1 VEFRVL
7 GPLEAAD
14 DHGRRAEL
22 GGARERTL
30 LAVLLLAPDAVVPAT
45 RLADELWGE
54 RIPEGWPHAL
64 RVHVSRLR
72 RALREAGGEGLLVT
86 RAPGYL
92 LAAGPDD
99 VDARR
104 FGALVAQ
111 GRAVVATDPV
121 TAGATLRAALA
132 LWRGPLLG
140 GALDSSLIRS
150 EAARLEEDRLGALEE
165 RITADLT
172 CGRHGELLGELDG
185 LVRAYPV
192 RERLR
197 AQQMTALYRAGR
209 QADALRAY
217 DDLRHHLGEEL
228 GIDPSAALVRL
239 HAAVLRQDAALDP
252 GPVPGPGAPAG
263 PREPG
268 PPIGVLTP
276 AVGTRPPAPALLAER
291 GGDFVG
297 RGGELARLE
306 SVWGAAGA
314 LGARLVLIAGE
325 PGVGKTRLA
334 AELAER
340 AARDAPVLA
349 GRCDED
355 LGVPYQPFVEAL
367 RDHLAGGTATTLR
380 TGLGRWPGELTR
392 LVPEIAEALGDLDPP
407 LRADP
412 ETERHRLFEAVASWL
427 ASAGEGG
434 RSLLLLDD
442 LHWAPRPTLQ
452 LLRHV
457 TRSPLTAALVV
468 VATYRDTET
477 GRGHPL
483 TALLADLRRQ
493 PGVERMHLD
502 GLGEAA
508 VAELLHGAA
517 PDAPVDAA
525 LARTIHAETEGVPFF
540 VLEVLRH
547 LTETGTLRSP
557 DARLHLEEAGLPDGV
572 REVMGRRLARLDAGT
587 VEVLRIAAVV
597 GPEFDPAVVRA
608 VGGHDEDAVLD
619 ALEEAGAARLIV
631 EVDGRV
637 PRYRFAHALVRATVL
652 DELTAARRAA
662 WHRRI
667 AVALEETGP
676 TATAEHLPALAS
688 HWMRAGGGA
697 TERAK
702 ARGYAVAAGERAAVQ
717 LAHDEAATW
726 LRHAV
731 DLLEPDEDALR
742 VGLLIA
748 LGEAQRRAGD
758 VAHRQT
764 LLAAAGHA
772 RTLGDVE
779 GLARAA
785 IANSPGSKPSVFG
798 ITDRERVAVLQA
810 AVDAVGP
817 ADSPTRARLL
827 AVLALELFHT
837 GDRARRLE
845 LSDASLAI
853 ARRLDD
859 PGVLADVLVARPF
872 AIGGPDTLTTRL
884 AETGELVDL
893 ARRLGDPV
901 AVHRAW
907 WTRFRVA
914 VEVGDVA
921 LADRCLDAQ
930 HELLAEVGQPT
941 LEWMTGLQ
949 RVARALRRG
958 DPDAEAL
965 LERVAAAGRATGQPD
980 ARLYH
985 AIQLFQLCR
994 DQGRVA
1000 DAEEVVRQ
1008 VVAGSPELPSIHA
1021 ALAVLCAE
1029 SGRPDEAAALVDGL
1043 APPDL
1048 GDLPIEASTMVTWA
1062 LCADV
1067 AVCLGD
1073 RARAEQLLR
1082 VLSPYPD
1089 QIAVWAVGLGVG
1101 SVASRLGRLAG
1112 LLGDPESARRHRAR
1126 ALEIEER
1133 AAAPT
1138 WLARTRAG

>member
-1 VEFRVL
+1 MEFRVL
-7 GPLEAAD
+7 GPLEAVD
-14 DHGRRAEL
+14 DQGRGAEL
-22 GGARERTL
+22 GGSRERAL
-30 LAVLLLAPDAVVPAT
+30 LAVLLLASDAVVPAT
-45 RLADELWGE
+45 RLAGELWGE
-54 RIPEGWPHAL
+54 RMPEGWPHAL

-72 RALREAGGEGLLVT
+72 RALRNAGGEGLLVT

-92 LAAGPDD
+92 LGIGPDA

-111 GRAVVATDPV
+111 GRGVLASDPAA
-121 TAGATLRAALA
+121 AGATLRTALA

-140 GALDSSLIRS
+140 DALDSPLIRS
-150 EAARLEEDRLGALEE
+150 EAGRLEEDRLGALED
-165 RITADLT
+165 RIAADLA
-172 CGRHGELLGELDG
+172 CCRHGELLGELDG

-192 RERLR
+192 REQLR

-209 QADALRAY
+209 QADALHAY
-217 DDLRHHLGEEL
+217 DDLRRHLGEEL

-239 HAAVLRQDAALDP
+239 HAAVLRQDPALEPDP
-252 GPVPGPGAPAG
+252 APRG

-268 PPIGVLTP
+268 RPIAVP
-276 AVGTRPPAPALLAER
+276 ASLVGTRVAAPALLAER
-291 GGDFVG
+291 DGVFVG

-306 SVWGAAGA
+306 SVWDAAGA
-314 LGARLVLIAGE
+314 LGARIVLIAGE

-334 AELAER
+334 AELADR

-367 RDHLAGGTATTLR
+367 REYVARAAPTTLR
-380 TGLGRWPGELTR
+380 AGLGRWAGELTR
-392 LVPEIAEALGDLDPP
+392 LVPEIAELLDDLDPP

-427 ASAGEGG
+427 AAAGAGG
-434 RSLLLLDD
+434 RVLVLLDD

-502 GLGEAA
+502 GLAEAA
-508 VAELLHGAA
+508 VAELLRGAA
-517 PDAPVDAA
+517 PDSPVDPA
-525 LARTIHAETEGVPFF
+525 LSRTIHAETEGVPFF

-547 LTETGTLRSP
+547 LVETGTLCSP
-557 DARLHLEEAGLPDGV
+557 AARLHLEEAGLPDGV
-572 REVMGRRLARLDAGT
+572 REVMGRRLTRLGVGT
-587 VEVLRIAAVV
+587 VEVLRLAAVV
-597 GPEFDPAVVRA
+597 GAEFDPAVVRA
-608 VGGHDEDAVLD
+608 AGGHDEDTVLD

-631 EVDGRV
+631 EVGGPV

-662 WHRRI
+662 WHRRV
-667 AVALEETGP
+667 AVALEEIGP
-676 TATAEHLPALAS
+676 TRTAEHLPALAA
-688 HWMRAGGGA
+688 HWMRAGGGVA
-697 TERAK
+697 ERAK
-702 ARGYAVAAGERAAVQ
+702 ARAYAVAAGERAAVQ

-726 LRHAV
+726 LRQAV
-731 DLLEPDEDALR
+731 DLLEPDDEAGR

-772 RTLGDVE
+772 RTRGDTE

-798 ITDRERVAVLQA
+798 ITDRERVAVLEA

-853 ARRLDD
+853 ARRLDR

-872 AIGGPDTLTTRL
+872 AIGGPDTLATRL

-921 LADRCLDAQ
+921 LADRCLAAQ
-930 HELLAEVGQPT
+930 QELLAEVGQPT

-958 DPDAEAL
+958 DPDAETL

-985 AIQLFQLCR
+985 AIQLFALCR

-1029 SGRPDEAAALVDGL
+1029 SGRPEEAGALVDEL

-1048 GDLPIEASTMVTWA
+1048 GDLPVEASTMVTWV

-1067 AVCLGD
+1067 ATRLRD
-1073 RARAEQLLR
+1073 RARAEQLVP

-1112 LLGDPESARRHRAR
+1112 LLGDPEGAQRHRVR

-1133 AAAPT
+1133 AEAPT

>member
-1 VEFRVL
+1 MEFRVL
-7 GPLEAAD
+7 GPLEAVD
-14 DHGRRAEL
+14 ETGRPAEL
-22 GGARERTL
+22 GGTRERAL
-30 LAVLLLAPDAVVPAT
+30 LAVLLLAPDSVVPAA
-45 RLADELWGE
+45 RLAGELWGE
-54 RIPEGWPHAL
+54 RMPEGWPHAL

-72 RALREAGGEGLLVT
+72 RALRASGADGLLVT

-92 LAAGPDD
+92 MAVDADA

-104 FGALVAQ
+104 FCGLVAR
-111 GRAVVATDPV
+111 GRAESASDPATAAR
-121 TAGATLRAALA
+121 TFRAALE

-140 GALDSSLIRS
+140 DALDSPVIRS

-165 RITADLT
+165 RIEADLA
-172 CGRHGELLGELDG
+172 CGRHGELVGELDG
-185 LVRAYPV
+185 LVRAHPV

-197 AQQMTALYRAGR
+197 AQQMTALYRSGR
-209 QADALRAY
+209 QADALHAY

-239 HAAVLRQDAALDP
+239 HGAVLRQDAALDP
-252 GPVPGPGAPAG
+252 TPEVRMTVTPHAPA
-263 PREPG
+263 
-268 PPIGVLTP
+268 
-276 AVGTRPPAPALLAER
+276 AALLAER
-291 GGDFVG
+291 GGAFVG
-297 RGGELARLE
+297 RGGELARLG
-306 SVWGAAGA
+306 SVWDAAGE
-314 LGARLVLIAGE
+314 LGARLVLLAGE

-340 AARDAPVLA
+340 AAREAAVLA

-367 RDHLAGGTATTLR
+367 RDHVARGTPESLR
-380 TGLGRWPGELTR
+380 TALGRRPGELAR
-392 LVPEIAEALGDLDPP
+392 LVPEIVEVLDDLEPP

-427 ASAGEGG
+427 AAAGDGA
-434 RSLLLLDD
+434 RVLLLLDD
-442 LHWAPRPTLQ
+442 LHWAARPTLQ

-457 TRSPLTAALVV
+457 TRSPLTTGLVV

-502 GLGEAA
+502 GLGESA

-517 PDAPVDAA
+517 PGDSPVDAA
-525 LARTIHAETEGVPFF
+525 LARAIHAETEGVPFF

-557 DARLHLEEAGLPDGV
+557 DARLHLEETGLPEGV
-572 REVMGRRLARLDAGT
+572 REVMGRRLSRLDPGT

-597 GPEFDPAVVRA
+597 GAEFDPAVVRA
-608 VGGHDEDAVLD
+608 AGGLDEDTVLD
-619 ALEEAGAARLIV
+619 ALEEAGEARLLT
-631 EVDGRV
+631 EVGGRA

-652 DELTAARRAA
+652 DALTAARLAS

-667 AVALEETGP
+667 AVAIEEQQAGGD
-676 TATAEHLPALAS
+676 HLAALAA
-688 HWMRAGGGA
+688 HWSRAGGGA
-697 TERAK
+697 VERGK
-702 ARGYAVAAGERAAVQ
+702 ARAYAVAAGERAAAQ
-717 LAHDEAATW
+717 LAHDEAVTW
-726 LRHAV
+726 LRQAV
-731 DLLEPDEDALR
+731 DLLEPGDDPAR

-748 LGEAQRRAGD
+748 LGEAERRAGD

-772 RTLGDVE
+772 RALGDTE

-798 ITDRERVAVLQA
+798 ITDRERVAVLEA

-837 GDRARRLE
+837 GDRARRLA
-845 LSDASLAI
+845 LSDESLAI

-859 PGVLADVLVARPF
+859 PAVLADVLVARPF
-872 AIGGPDTLTTRL
+872 AIGGPDTLATRL
-884 AETGELVDL
+884 AETGELVEI
-893 ARRLGDPV
+893 ARCLGDPV

-914 VEVGDVA
+914 VEVGDTA
-921 LADRCLDAQ
+921 EADRCLGAEE
-930 HELLAEVGQPT
+930 ELLAEVGQPT

-958 DPDAEAL
+958 DPDAEGL

-985 AIQLFQLCR
+985 AIQLFQLRR
-994 DQGRVA
+994 DQCRVA
-1000 DAEEVVRQ
+1000 DAEDVVRQ

-1029 SGRPDEAAALVDGL
+1029 SGRPDEAAALVEAL

-1048 GDLPIEASTMVTWA
+1048 GDLTVEASTMVTWV
-1062 LCADV
+1062 LCADMV
-1067 AVCLGD
+1067 VELGD
-1073 RARAEQLLR
+1073 RRRAEQLAR
-1082 VLSPYPD
+1082 VLAPYPE
-1089 QIAVWAVGLGVG
+1089 QIAMWAVGLGVG
-1101 SVASRLGRLAG
+1101 SVASRLGRLAA
-1112 LLGDPESARRHRAR
+1112 LLGEAELAR
-1126 ALEIEER
+1126 AHLARAEEIEER
-1133 AAAPT
+1133 AQAPT
-1138 WLARTRAG
+1138 WLARTRASWA

>member
-1 VEFRVL
+1 MEFRVL
-7 GPLEAAD
+7 GPLEAVDEA
-14 DHGRRAEL
+14 GRPVEL
-22 GGARERTL
+22 GGARERAL
-30 LAVLLLAPDAVVPAT
+30 LAVLLLAPDSVVPAA
-45 RLADELWGE
+45 RLAGELWGE
-54 RIPEGWPHAL
+54 RMPEGWQHAL

-72 RALREAGGEGLLVT
+72 RALRGCGADGLLVT

-92 LAAGPDD
+92 MAVDADA

-104 FGALVAQ
+104 FCGLVAR
-111 GRAVVATDPV
+111 GRAESASDP
-121 TAGATLRAALA
+121 AKAARTFRIALD

-140 GALDSSLIRS
+140 DALDSPVIRS

-165 RITADLT
+165 RIEADLA
-172 CGRHGELLGELDG
+172 CGRHGELVGELDG
-185 LVRAYPV
+185 LVRAHPV

-197 AQQMTALYRAGR
+197 AQQMTALYRSGR

-228 GIDPSAALVRL
+228 GIDPSAALARL
-239 HAAVLRQDAALDP
+239 HGAVLRQDPALDP
-252 GPVPGPGAPAG
+252 SPVAAPVGGPVAGPVAGRPVVLRRAPA
-263 PREPG
+263 
-268 PPIGVLTP
+268 V
-276 AVGTRPPAPALLAER
+276 ALLAER
-291 GGDFVG
+291 GGAFVG
-297 RGGELARLE
+297 RGGELSRLE
-306 SVWGAAGA
+306 AVWDAAGA
-314 LGARLVLIAGE
+314 FGARLVLLAGE

-334 AELAER
+334 AELADR
-340 AARDAPVLA
+340 AAREAPVLA

-367 RDHLAGGTATTLR
+367 RDHVARGTPESLR
-380 TGLGRWPGELTR
+380 TALGRRPGELAR
-392 LVPEIAEALGDLDPP
+392 LVPEIAELLGDLEPP

-427 ASAGEGG
+427 AAAGEGS
-434 RSLLLLDD
+434 RVLLLLDD
-442 LHWAPRPTLQ
+442 LHWAARPTLQ

-457 TRSPLTAALVV
+457 TRSPLTTGLVV

-502 GLGEAA
+502 GLGESA

-517 PDAPVDAA
+517 PGDSPVDAA
-525 LARTIHAETEGVPFF
+525 LARAIHAETEGVPFF

-547 LTETGTLRSP
+547 LIETGTLRSP
-557 DARLHLEEAGLPDGV
+557 DARSHLEEVGLPEGV
-572 REVMGRRLARLDAGT
+572 REVMGRRLSRLDGAT

-597 GPEFDPAVVRA
+597 GAEFDPAVVRA
-608 VGGHDEDAVLD
+608 AGGFDEDTVLD
-619 ALEEAGAARLIV
+619 ALEEAGEARLIV
-631 EVDGRV
+631 EVGGWT

-652 DELTAARRAA
+652 DALTAARLAA
-662 WHRRI
+662 WHRRV
-667 AVALEETGP
+667 AVAIEEQHP
-676 TATAEHLPALAS
+676 TAGADHLAALAA
-688 HWMRAGGGA
+688 HWSRAGGGA
-697 TERAK
+697 VERGK
-702 ARGYAVAAGERAAVQ
+702 ARAYAVAAGERAAAQ
-717 LAHDEAATW
+717 LAHDEAVTW
-726 LRHAV
+726 LRQAV
-731 DLLEPDEDALR
+731 DLLEPGDDPSR

-748 LGEAQRRAGD
+748 LGEAERRAGD

-772 RTLGDVE
+772 RALGDTE

-798 ITDRERVAVLQA
+798 ITDRERVAVLEA

-837 GDRARRLE
+837 GDRARRLA
-845 LSDASLAI
+845 LSDESLAI
-853 ARRLDD
+853 ARRLDR
-859 PGVLADVLVARPF
+859 PAVLADVLVARPF
-872 AIGGPDTLTTRL
+872 AIGGPDTLATRL
-884 AETGELVDL
+884 AETGELVEL

-914 VEVGDVA
+914 VEVGDAVE
-921 LADRCLDAQ
+921 ADRCLDA
-930 HELLAEVGQPT
+930 EEDLLAEVGQPT

-958 DPDAEAL
+958 DPDAEGL

-985 AIQLFQLCR
+985 AIQLFQLRR

-1000 DAEEVVRQ
+1000 EAEDVVRQ

-1029 SGRPDEAAALVDGL
+1029 SGRPDEAAAIIEAL

-1048 GDLPIEASTMVTWA
+1048 GDLTVEASTMVTWV

-1067 AVCLGD
+1067 AVDLGD
-1073 RARAEQLLR
+1073 RRRAEQLAR
-1082 VLSPYPD
+1082 VLAPYPE
-1089 QIAVWAVGLGVG
+1089 QIAVWAVGLGIG

-1112 LLGDPESARRHRAR
+1112 LVGDPDSARAHLAR
-1126 ALEIEER
+1126 AHDIEER
-1133 AAAPT
+1133 AQAPT
-1138 WLARTRAG
+1138 WLARTGAAGP

>member
-1 VEFRVL
+1 MEFRVL
-7 GPLEAAD
+7 GPLEAVD
-14 DHGRRAEL
+14 DEGRPAEL
-22 GGARERTL
+22 AGTRERAL
-30 LAVLLLAPDAVVPAT
+30 LAVLLLAPEAVVPAP

-54 RIPEGWPHAL
+54 RMPEGWPHAL

-72 RALREAGGEGLLVT
+72 RALRAAGGDGLLVT

-92 LAAGPDD
+92 LSVDPAA

-104 FGALVAQ
+104 FCTLLAQ
-111 GRAVVATDPV
+111 GRAVPATDPAAAAGILR
-121 TAGATLRAALA
+121 TALD

-140 GALDSSLIRS
+140 DALDSPLIRS

-165 RITADLT
+165 RIAADLA

-197 AQQMTALYRAGR
+197 ALQMTALYRAGR
-209 QADALRAY
+209 QADALHAY
-217 DDLRHHLGEEL
+217 HDLRRHLGEEL

-239 HAAVLRQDAALDP
+239 HAAVLRQDPALDP
-252 GPVPGPGAPAG
+252 DPLSGPP
-263 PREPG
+263 EPG
-268 PPIGVLTP
+268 P
-276 AVGTRPPAPALLAER
+276 AVTGTRAAAPTLLAER
-291 GGDFVG
+291 GGVFVG
-297 RGGELARLE
+297 RGGELARLA
-306 SVWGAAGA
+306 SVWDAAGA
-314 LGARLVLIAGE
+314 PGARLVLIAGE

-334 AELAER
+334 AELADR
-340 AARDAPVLA
+340 ATHDAPVLA

-367 RDHLAGGTATTLR
+367 RDHVARGTPATLR
-380 TGLGRWPGELTR
+380 TGLGRWAGELTR
-392 LVPEIAEALGDLDPP
+392 LVPEIAEVLDDLDPP
-407 LRADP
+407 IRADP

-427 ASAGEGG
+427 AAAGDGG
-434 RSLLLLDD
+434 RVLLLLDD

-457 TRSPLTAALVV
+457 TRSPLTAAVVV

-540 VLEVLRH
+540 VIEVLRH
-547 LTETGTLRSP
+547 LTETGSLRSP

-572 REVMGRRLARLDAGT
+572 REVMGRRLTRLDPGT

-597 GPEFDPAVVRA
+597 GAEFDPAVVRA
-608 VGGHDEDAVLD
+608 AGGHDEDAVLD
-619 ALEEAGAARLIV
+619 ALEEAGAARLLV
-631 EVDGRV
+631 EVGGPV

-667 AVALEETGP
+667 AVALEEVGP
-676 TATAEHLPALAS
+676 GASAEHLPALAG
-688 HWMRAGGGA
+688 HWLRAGGGA
-697 TERAK
+697 AERAK
-702 ARGYAVAAGERAAVQ
+702 ARAYAVAAGERAADQ
-717 LAHDEAATW
+717 LAHDEAVTW

-731 DLLEPDEDALR
+731 DLLEPVDDAER

-772 RTLGDVE
+772 RALGDVE

-798 ITDRERVAVLQA
+798 ITDRERVAVLEV

-817 ADSPTRARLL
+817 GDSPTRARLL

-845 LSDASLAI
+845 LSDASLVI
-853 ARRLDD
+853 ARHLDE
-859 PGVLADVLVARPF
+859 PRVLADVLVARPF
-872 AIGGPDTLTTRL
+872 AIGGPDTLATRL
-884 AETGELVDL
+884 AETAELVDL
-893 ARRLGDPV
+893 ACRLGDPV

-930 HELLAEVGQPT
+930 QELLTEVGQPT

-980 ARLYH
+980 VRLYH

-1000 DAEEVVRQ
+1000 DAEEVVRR

-1029 SGRPDEAAALVDGL
+1029 SGRPGEAAGLVDRL

-1048 GDLPIEASTMVTWA
+1048 GDLPVEASTMVTWV

-1067 AVCLGD
+1067 AAHLAD
-1073 RARAEQLLR
+1073 RVRAEQLVR

-1112 LLGDPESARRHRAR
+1112 LLGDPEGARRHRAR

>member
-1 VEFRVL
+1 MEFRVL
-7 GPLEAAD
+7 GPLEAVD
-14 DHGRRAEL
+14 DEGRPAEL
-22 GGARERTL
+22 GGTRERAL
-30 LAVLLLAPDAVVPAT
+30 LAVLLLAPDAVVPAS
-45 RLADELWGE
+45 RLAGELWGE
-54 RIPEGWPHAL
+54 RTPDGWAHGL

-72 RALREAGGEGLLVT
+72 RALRPAGGDGLLVT
-86 RAPGYL
+86 RPPGYL
-92 LAAGPDD
+92 LELPPDA

-104 FGALVAQ
+104 FCGLVAQ
-111 GRAVVATDPV
+111 GRAALGTDPEC
-121 TAGATLRAALA
+121 AARTLRAALD

-140 GALDSSLIRS
+140 DALDSPLIRA

-165 RITADLT
+165 RLEADLA
-172 CGRHGELLGELDG
+172 CGRHAELLGELDG
-185 LVRAYPV
+185 LVRAHPL

-197 AQQMTALYRAGR
+197 GQQMTALYRAGR
-209 QADALRAY
+209 QADALRTH
-217 DDLRHHLGEEL
+217 DDLRRHLAEEL

-239 HAAVLRQDAALDP
+239 HAAVLRQDPALDA
-252 GPVPGPGAPAG
+252 APARSTA
-263 PREPG
+263 PVAIRPVEPA
-268 PPIGVLTP
+268 PVDR
-276 AVGTRPPAPALLAER
+276 TRSVTTAGPALLAER
-291 GGDFVG
+291 GGVFVG

-306 SVWGAAGA
+306 AVWDAAGV
-314 LGARLVLIAGE
+314 LGARLVLVAGE

-334 AELAER
+334 AELADR
-340 AARDAPVLA
+340 AACEGPVLA

-367 RDHLAGGTATTLR
+367 RDHVGRLAPADLR
-380 TGLGRWPGELTR
+380 TGLGRWPGELVR
-392 LVPEIAEALGDLDPP
+392 LVPEIAELVGDLDPP

-427 ASAGEGG
+427 AAAGGSG
-434 RSLLLLDD
+434 RVLLLLDD

-457 TRSPLTAALVV
+457 TRSPRSAALVV

-502 GLGEAA
+502 GLGESA
-508 VAELLHGAA
+508 VAELLHGGA
-517 PDAPVDAA
+517 PDAPVDPA
-525 LARTIHAETEGVPFF
+525 LARAIHAETEGVPFF
-540 VLEVLRH
+540 VLEVMRH
-547 LTETGTLRSP
+547 LAETGTLHGP
-557 DARLHLEEAGLPDGV
+557 DARLHLEETGLPEGV
-572 REVMGRRLARLDAGT
+572 REVMGRRLSRLADGT
-587 VEVLRIAAVV
+587 VEVLRIAAVA
-597 GPEFDPAVVRA
+597 GSEFDPAVVRRA
-608 VGGHDEDAVLD
+608 GGLDEDAVLD
-619 ALEEAGAARLIV
+619 ALEEAGAARLVV
-631 EVDGRV
+631 EVGGPA
-637 PRYRFAHALVRATVL
+637 PRCRFAHALVRATVL
-652 DELTAARRAA
+652 DELTGARRAA

-667 AVALEETGP
+667 AVALEELGP
-676 TATAEHLPALAS
+676 ATAGDHLPALAS
-688 HWMRAGGGA
+688 HWVRAGGGA
-697 TERAK
+697 AERAK
-702 ARGYAVAAGERAAVQ
+702 ARTYAVAAGERAAIQ

-726 LRHAV
+726 LRQAV
-731 DLLEPDEDALR
+731 DLLEPDDDAGR

-772 RTLGDVE
+772 RSRGDVE

-798 ITDRERVAVLQA
+798 ITDRERVAVLEA
-810 AVDAVGP
+810 AVDAVGT

-837 GDRARRLE
+837 GDRARRLA

-853 ARRLDD
+853 ARRLGE
-859 PGVLADVLVARPF
+859 PEVLADVLVARPF
-872 AIGGPDTLTTRL
+872 AIGGPDTLATRL
-884 AETGELVDL
+884 AETGELVEL

-921 LADRCLDAQ
+921 LADRCLEAET
-930 HELLAEVGQPT
+930 ELLAEVGQPT

-949 RVARALRRG
+949 RVARALRCG
-958 DPDAEAL
+958 DPSAEGL

-1021 ALAVLCAE
+1021 ALAVVCVE
-1029 SGRPDEAAALVDGL
+1029 SGRPDEAASLVDRL
-1043 APPDL
+1043 AGPDL
-1048 GDLPIEASTMVTWA
+1048 GDLAVEASTMVTWV

-1067 AVCLGD
+1067 VAQLGD
-1073 RARAEQLLR
+1073 RERAEQLVR
-1082 VLSPYPD
+1082 VLAPHPE
-1089 QIAVWAVGLGVG
+1089 QVAVWAVGLGVG
-1101 SVASRLGRLAG
+1101 SVASRLGRLAA
-1112 LLGDPESARRHRAR
+1112 LLGDADGAARYRAR
-1126 ALEIEER
+1126 ALTIEER
-1133 AAAPT
+1133 AQAPT

>member
-1 VEFRVL
+1 VPPGPGPWHAPRAGRGPAATGGRRVEFRVL
-7 GPLEAAD
+7 GPLEAVD
-14 DHGRRAEL
+14 DQGRRAEL
-22 GGARERTL
+22 GGTRERTL

-45 RLADELWGE
+45 RLAGELWGE
-54 RIPEGWPHAL
+54 RMPEGWPHAL

-72 RALREAGGEGLLVT
+72 RALRDAGGEGLLVT

-92 LAAGPDD
+92 LGTGPDA

-111 GRAVVATDPV
+111 GRAVLASDPAA
-121 TAGATLRAALA
+121 AGATLRTALA

-140 GALDSSLIRS
+140 GALDSALIRS

-165 RITADLT
+165 RIAADLA

-185 LVRAYPV
+185 LVRAHPV
-192 RERLR
+192 RERMR

-209 QADALRAY
+209 QADALHAY

-239 HAAVLRQDAALDP
+239 HAAVLRQDPALDP
-252 GPVPGPGAPAG
+252 DPAAG

-268 PPIGVLTP
+268 PA
-276 AVGTRPPAPALLAER
+276 AVGTRAAAPALLAER
-291 GGDFVG
+291 GGAFVG
-297 RGGELARLE
+297 RGGELGRLA
-306 SVWGAAGA
+306 SVWDAAGA
-314 LGARLVLIAGE
+314 PGARLVLIAGE

-334 AELAER
+334 AELADR
-340 AARDAPVLA
+340 AAHDAPVLA

-367 RDHLAGGTATTLR
+367 RDHVARGTPATLR
-380 TGLGRWPGELTR
+380 TGLGRWAGELTR
-392 LVPEIAEALGDLDPP
+392 LVPEIAELLDDLDPP

-427 ASAGEGG
+427 GAAGDGG
-434 RSLLLLDD
+434 RVLLLLDD

-525 LARTIHAETEGVPFF
+525 LARAIHAETEGVPFF

-547 LTETGTLRSP
+547 LAETGSP
-557 DARLHLEEAGLPDGV
+557 V
-572 REVMGRRLARLDAGT
+572 
-587 VEVLRIAAVV
+587 
-597 GPEFDPAVVRA
+597 
-608 VGGHDEDAVLD
+608 
-619 ALEEAGAARLIV
+619 
-631 EVDGRV
+631 
-637 PRYRFAHALVRATVL
+637 
-652 DELTAARRAA
+652 
-662 WHRRI
+662 
-667 AVALEETGP
+667 
-676 TATAEHLPALAS
+676 
-688 HWMRAGGGA
+688 
-697 TERAK
+697 
-702 ARGYAVAAGERAAVQ
+702 
-717 LAHDEAATW
+717 TW

-731 DLLEPDEDALR
+731 DLLEPADDAGR

-798 ITDRERVAVLQA
+798 ITDRDRVAVLEA
-810 AVDAVGP
+810 AVETVGP

-837 GDRARRLE
+837 GDRARRLA
-845 LSDASLAI
+845 LSDTSLAI
-853 ARRLDD
+853 ARRLDE

-872 AIGGPDTLTTRL
+872 AIGGPDTLATRL

-930 HELLAEVGQPT
+930 QELLTEVGQPT

-958 DPDAEAL
+958 DPDAAAL
-965 LERVAAAGRATGQPD
+965 LEGVAAAGRATGQPD

-1029 SGRPDEAAALVDGL
+1029 SGRPDEAAALVDRL

-1048 GDLPIEASTMVTWA
+1048 GDLPVEASTMVTWV

-1067 AVCLGD
+1067 ASDLRD
-1073 RARAEQLLR
+1073 RARAEQLAR
-1082 VLSPYPD
+1082 VLGLYPD

-1101 SVASRLGRLAG
+1101 SVASRLARLAG
-1112 LLGDPESARRHRAR
+1112 LLGDPEGARAHRAR
-1126 ALEIEER
+1126 ALQIEER

>member
-1 VEFRVL
+1 MEFRVL
-7 GPLEAAD
+7 GPLEAVD
-14 DHGRRAEL
+14 DQGRPAEL
-22 GGARERTL
+22 GGARERAL
-30 LAVLLLAPDAVVPAT
+30 LAVLLLAPDAVVPAA
-45 RLADELWGE
+45 RLAGELWGE
-54 RIPEGWPHAL
+54 RMPEGWPHAL

-72 RALREAGGEGLLVT
+72 RALRASDADGLLVT

-92 LAAGPDD
+92 LAVDADA

-104 FGALVAQ
+104 FCGLVAR
-111 GRAVVATDPV
+111 GRAESASDPATAAR
-121 TAGATLRAALA
+121 TFRAALD

-140 GALDSSLIRS
+140 DALDSPVIRS

-165 RITADLT
+165 RIEADLA
-172 CGRHGELLGELDG
+172 CGRHGELVGELDG
-185 LVRAYPV
+185 LVRAHPV

-197 AQQMTALYRAGR
+197 AQQMTALYRSGR
-209 QADALRAY
+209 QVDALRAY

-239 HAAVLRQDAALDP
+239 HAAVLRQDPTLDP
-252 GPVPGPGAPAG
+252 GLPSDAPVTIRAQTAARAAPVAPA
-263 PREPG
+263 
-268 PPIGVLTP
+268 
-276 AVGTRPPAPALLAER
+276 AALLAER

-297 RGGELARLE
+297 RGGELSRLE
-306 SVWGAAGA
+306 SVWDAAGA
-314 LGARLVLIAGE
+314 LGARLVLLAGE

-340 AARDAPVLA
+340 AAREAPVLA

-367 RDHLAGGTATTLR
+367 RDQVARGTPELLR
-380 TGLGRWPGELTR
+380 TALGSRPGELAR
-392 LVPEIAEALGDLDPP
+392 LVPEIAELLGDLDPP

-427 ASAGEGG
+427 AAAGEGS
-434 RSLLLLDD
+434 RVLLLLDD
-442 LHWAPRPTLQ
+442 LHWAARPTLQ

-457 TRSPLTAALVV
+457 TRSPLTTGLVV

-502 GLGEAA
+502 GLGESA

-517 PDAPVDAA
+517 PEDSPVDAA
-525 LARTIHAETEGVPFF
+525 LARAIHAETEGVPFF

-547 LTETGTLRSP
+547 LTETGSLRSP
-557 DARLHLEEAGLPDGV
+557 DARLHLEAVGLPDGV
-572 REVMGRRLARLDAGT
+572 REVMGRRLSRLAEAT

-608 VGGHDEDAVLD
+608 AGGHDEDTVLD
-619 ALEEAGAARLIV
+619 ALEEAGEARLIV
-631 EVDGRV
+631 EVGDRA

-652 DELTAARRAA
+652 DALTAARLAS

-667 AVALEETGP
+667 AAAIEEQQP
-676 TATAEHLPALAS
+676 TVGTDQLAALAA
-688 HWMRAGGGA
+688 HWSRAGGGA
-697 TERAK
+697 AERGK
-702 ARGYAVAAGERAAVQ
+702 ARAYAVAAGERAAAQ
-717 LAHDEAATW
+717 LAHDEAVTW
-726 LRHAV
+726 LRLAV
-731 DLLEPDEDALR
+731 DLLDAGDDPAR

-772 RTLGDVE
+772 RTLGDTE

-798 ITDRERVAVLQA
+798 ITDRERVAVLEA

-817 ADSPTRARLL
+817 TDSPTRARLL

-837 GDRARRLE
+837 GDRARRLF
-845 LSDASLAI
+845 LSDAALAI
-853 ARRLDD
+853 ARRLGD
-859 PGVLADVLVARPF
+859 PEVLADVLVARPF
-872 AIGGPDTLTTRL
+872 AIGGPDTLATRL
-884 AETGELVDL
+884 SETGELVEL

-914 VEVGDVA
+914 VEVGDA
-921 LADRCLDAQ
+921 AEADRCLDAEE
-930 HELLAEVGQPT
+930 ELLAEVGQPT

-958 DPDAEAL
+958 DPEAEVL

-985 AIQLFQLCR
+985 AIQLFQLRR

-1029 SGRPDEAAALVDGL
+1029 SGRPDEAGALVEAL

-1048 GDLPIEASTMVTWA
+1048 GDLTVEASTMVTWV

-1067 AVCLGD
+1067 AVHLGD
-1073 RARAEQLLR
+1073 RRRAEQLAR
-1082 VLSPYPD
+1082 VLAPYPE

-1112 LLGDPESARRHRAR
+1112 LLGDAGLARAHRER

-1133 AAAPT
+1133 AQAPT
-1138 WLARTRAG
+1138 WIARTRADWA

>member
-7 GPLEAAD
+7 GPLEAVD
-14 DHGRRAEL
+14 DEGSGAEL
-22 GGARERTL
+22 GGTRERTL
-30 LAVLLLAPDAVVPAT
+30 LAVLLLVPDAVVPAT
-45 RLADELWGE
+45 RLAGELWGE
-54 RIPEGWPHAL
+54 RTPEGWPHAL

-72 RALREAGGEGLLVT
+72 RALRDAGGEGLLVT

-92 LAAGPDD
+92 LDVGPDA

-104 FGALVAQ
+104 FCALVAR
-111 GRAVVATDPV
+111 GRSVLPTDPA
-121 TAGATLRAALA
+121 TAGDTLRSALGM
-132 LWRGPLLG
+132 WRGPLLG
-140 GALDSSLIRS
+140 DALDSPLIRS

-165 RITADLT
+165 RIAADLA

-197 AQQMTALYRAGR
+197 AQQMTALYRSGR
-209 QADALRAY
+209 QADALHAY

-239 HAAVLRQDAALDP
+239 HAAVLRQDPALEP
-252 GPVPGPGAPAG
+252 EPAPR

-268 PPIGVLTP
+268 PVV
-276 AVGTRPPAPALLAER
+276 VGTRTAAPALLAER
-291 GGDFVG
+291 GGVFVG

-306 SVWGAAGA
+306 SVWDAAGA

-334 AELAER
+334 AELADR

-367 RDHLAGGTATTLR
+367 REYVAHGTPTTLR
-380 TGLGRWPGELTR
+380 AGLGRWAGELTR
-392 LVPEIAEALGDLDPP
+392 LVPEIAELLGDLDPP

-412 ETERHRLFEAVASWL
+412 ETERHRLFDAVASWL
-427 ASAGEGG
+427 AAAGAGG
-434 RSLLLLDD
+434 RVLLLLDD

-508 VAELLHGAA
+508 VTALLHGAA
-517 PDAPVDAA
+517 PDSPVDPA

-540 VLEVLRH
+540 VLELLRH
-547 LTETGTLRSP
+547 LAETGMLRSP

-572 REVMGRRLARLDAGT
+572 REVMGRRLSRLDAGT

-597 GPEFDPAVVRA
+597 GAEFDPAVVRA
-608 VGGHDEDAVLD
+608 AGGHDEDAVLD
-619 ALEEAGAARLIV
+619 ALEEAGMARLLV
-631 EVDGRV
+631 EVGGPV

-667 AVALEETGP
+667 AVALEDVGP
-676 TATAEHLPALAS
+676 GATAEHLPALAA

-697 TERAK
+697 PERAK
-702 ARGYAVAAGERAAVQ
+702 ARAYAVAAGERAAAQ
-717 LAHDEAATW
+717 LAHDEAVTW
-726 LRHAV
+726 LRHGV
-731 DLLEPDEDALR
+731 DLLEPHDDAGR

-798 ITDRERVAVLQA
+798 ITDRERVAVLEA
-810 AVDAVGP
+810 AVDAAGS

-853 ARRLDD
+853 ARRLGE
-859 PGVLADVLVARPF
+859 PEVLADVLVARPF
-872 AIGGPDTLTTRL
+872 AIGGPDTLATRL

-930 HELLAEVGQPT
+930 QELLAEVGQPT

-1043 APPDL
+1043 APPDI
-1048 GDLPIEASTMVTWA
+1048 GDLTVEASTMVTWV

-1067 AVCLGD
+1067 ASDLGD
-1073 RARAEQLLR
+1073 RARAAQLVR
-1082 VLSPYPD
+1082 VLAPYPD

-1112 LLGDPESARRHRAR
+1112 LLGDQEAARVHRAR

>member
-1 VEFRVL
+1 MEFRVL
-7 GPLEAAD
+7 GPLEAVD
-14 DHGRRAEL
+14 DRGCPAGL
-22 GGARERTL
+22 GGARERAL
-30 LAVLLLAPDAVVPAT
+30 LAVLLLAPGAVVPAT
-45 RLADELWGE
+45 RLAGELWGE
-54 RIPEGWPHAL
+54 RIPQGWPHAL

-72 RALREAGGEGLLVT
+72 RALRDAGGEGLLVT
-86 RAPGYL
+86 RAPGYVL
-92 LAAGPDD
+92 EVGPDAVD
-99 VDARR
+99 VRR

-111 GRAVVATDPV
+111 GRAALADDPA
-121 TAGATLRAALA
+121 TAGAALRTALA

-140 GALDSSLIRS
+140 GALDSPLFRS

-165 RITADLT
+165 RIAADLA

-197 AQQMTALYRAGR
+197 GQQMTALYRAGR
-209 QADALRAY
+209 QADALHAY

-239 HAAVLRQDAALDP
+239 HAAVLRQDPAL
-252 GPVPGPGAPAG
+252 
-263 PREPG
+263 EPG
-268 PPIGVLTP
+268 PAPGPAAPSGPPDAVVVGAGV
-276 AVGTRPPAPALLAER
+276 PAPALLAER
-291 GGDFVG
+291 AGVFVG

-306 SVWGAAGA
+306 AVWEAAGA
-314 LGARLVLIAGE
+314 LGARLVLVAGE

-334 AELAER
+334 AELADR
-340 AARDAPVLA
+340 AAPDAPVLA

-367 RDHLAGGTATTLR
+367 RDHVARGTPTTLR
-380 TGLGRWPGELTR
+380 AGLGRWPGELTR
-392 LVPEIAEALGDLDPP
+392 LVPEIAEILEDLDPP

-427 ASAGEGG
+427 AAAGEGG
-434 RSLLLLDD
+434 RVLLLLDD

-483 TALLADLRRQ
+483 TDLLADLRRQ

-502 GLGEAA
+502 GLGESGVAA
-508 VAELLHGAA
+508 LLHGAA
-517 PDAPVDAA
+517 PDSPVDAA
-525 LARTIHAETEGVPFF
+525 LARAIHAETQGVPFF

-547 LTETGTLRSP
+547 LAETGTLRSP
-557 DARLHLEEAGLPDGV
+557 AARLHLEEAGLPDGV
-572 REVMGRRLARLDAGT
+572 REVMGRRLSRLGAGT

-597 GPEFDPAVVRA
+597 GAEFDPAVVRA
-608 VGGHDEDAVLD
+608 AGGGDEDAVLD
-619 ALEEAGAARLIV
+619 ALEEADAARLIV
-631 EVDGRV
+631 EVGGPV

-662 WHRRI
+662 WHRRV
-667 AVALEETGP
+667 AVALEEVGP
-676 TATAEHLPALAS
+676 AASPEHLPALAG
-688 HWMRAGGGA
+688 HWMRAGGGTA
-697 TERAK
+697 ERAK
-702 ARGYAVAAGERAAVQ
+702 ARTYAVASGERAAVA
-717 LAHDEAATW
+717 LAHDEAVTW

-731 DLLEPDEDALR
+731 DLLEPDDDAGR

-772 RTLGDVE
+772 RSRGDAE

-798 ITDRERVAVLQA
+798 ITDRERVAVLEA
-810 AVDAVGP
+810 AVEAVGP

-837 GDRARRLE
+837 GDRARRLA

-872 AIGGPDTLTTRL
+872 AIGGPDTLATRL

-893 ARRLGDPV
+893 AGRLGDPV

-914 VEVGDVA
+914 VEVGDVT
-921 LADRCLDAQ
+921 LADRCLAAQ
-930 HELLAEVGQPT
+930 QELLTEVGQPT

-958 DPDAEAL
+958 DPDAATL

-994 DQGRVA
+994 DRGRVA
-1000 DAEEVVRQ
+1000 DAEGVVRQ

-1048 GDLPIEASTMVTWA
+1048 GDLPVEASTMVTWV

-1067 AVCLGD
+1067 AARLAD

-1112 LLGDPESARRHRAR
+1112 LLGDPEGAGRHRAR

-1133 AAAPT
+1133 ALAPT
-1138 WLARTRAG
+1138 WLARTRTG

>member
-1 VEFRVL
+1 ML
-7 GPLEAAD
+7 GPLEAVD
-14 DHGRRAEL
+14 DQGRVVEL
-22 GGARERTL
+22 GGTRERAL
-30 LAVLLLAPDAVVPAT
+30 LAVLLLAPDAVVPAP
-45 RLADELWGE
+45 RLAGELWGE

-72 RALREAGGEGLLVT
+72 RALREAGGDGLLVT

-104 FGALVAQ
+104 FCGLLAQ
-111 GRAVVATDPV
+111 GRATLATDPGA
-121 TAGATLRAALA
+121 AGAVLRSALE

-140 GALDSSLIRS
+140 GALDSPRIRS

-165 RITADLT
+165 RIAADLA
-172 CGRHGELLGELDG
+172 CGRHGELVGELDG
-185 LVRAYPV
+185 LVRAYPE

-197 AQQMTALYRAGR
+197 AQQMTALYRTGR

-217 DDLRHHLGEEL
+217 DDLRRHLGEEL

-239 HAAVLRQDAALDP
+239 HAAVLRQDPALDP
-252 GPVPGPGAPAG
+252 EPASAP
-263 PREPG
+263 PEPG
-268 PPIGVLTP
+268 P
-276 AVGTRPPAPALLAER
+276 AVVGNRAAAPALLAER
-291 GGDFVG
+291 GGVFVG
-297 RGGELARLE
+297 RGGEIARLE
-306 SVWGAAGA
+306 SVWDGAA
-314 LGARLVLIAGE
+314 LGARLVLVAGE

-334 AELAER
+334 AELADR

-367 RDHLAGGTATTLR
+367 RDHVARGTPATLR
-380 TGLGRWPGELTR
+380 TGLGRWPGELVR
-392 LVPEIAEALGDLDPP
+392 LVPEIAELLGDLDPP

-427 ASAGEGG
+427 AAAGAGG
-434 RSLLLLDD
+434 RVLLLLDD

-517 PDAPVDAA
+517 PDTPVDVA

-547 LTETGTLRSP
+547 LAETGGLRSP
-557 DARLHLEEAGLPDGV
+557 DARSHLEEAGLPDGV
-572 REVMGRRLARLDAGT
+572 REVMGRRLARLHPGT
-587 VEVLRIAAVV
+587 VEVLRIAAVA

-608 VGGHDEDAVLD
+608 AGGHDEDAVLD
-619 ALEEAGAARLIV
+619 ALEEAGAARLLV
-631 EVDGRV
+631 EVGGPV

-667 AVALEETGP
+667 AVALEEVGP
-676 TATAEHLPALAS
+676 GASAEHLPALAG

-697 TERAK
+697 PERAK
-702 ARGYAVAAGERAAVQ
+702 ARTYAVAAGERAADQ
-717 LAHDEAATW
+717 LAHDEAVTW

-731 DLLEPDEDALR
+731 DLLEPGDDAER

-772 RTLGDVE
+772 RARGDVE

-798 ITDRERVAVLQA
+798 ITDRDRVAVLEA

-817 ADSPTRARLL
+817 GDSPTRARLL

-837 GDRARRLE
+837 GDRARRLA

-872 AIGGPDTLTTRL
+872 AIGGPDTLTIRL

-930 HELLAEVGQPT
+930 QELLTEVGQPT

-985 AIQLFQLCR
+985 AIQLFALCR
-994 DQGRVA
+994 DRGRVA
-1000 DAEEVVRQ
+1000 DAEEVVRG

-1048 GDLPIEASTMVTWA
+1048 GDLPIEASTMVTWV

-1067 AVCLGD
+1067 AVGLGD
-1073 RARAEQLLR
+1073 RTRAEQLAR
-1082 VLSPYPD
+1082 VLAPFPD

-1112 LLGDPESARRHRAR
+1112 LLGDPEGARRHRAR
-1126 ALEIEER
+1126 ALAIEER